1 MESSNR
7 PVEPPAGP
15 ESPSLKPVRPVAPV
29 APYLGGKR
37 HLAERLGDLIGEV
50 PHDTYAEP
58 FIGMGGVFFRRKSRP
73 RCEVINDISRD
84 VINLFR
90 ILNHHYPQ
98 FMDVLKYQI
107 TSRDEFERLAGQ
119 NPDSLTDMQRAARFL
134 YLQRTA
140 FGGKIV
146 GRTFGIAPGTAG
158 RFDVNRLAPDLAEV
172 HERLSGVI
180 IERLPWADLVSRWD
194 RPGTLFYCD
203 PPYWNCETDYGAG
216 VFGKDDFER
225 LAQVLAGISGRFILS
240 INDAPE
246 IRSIFAAFH
255 CSVIETTYSIAEA
268 ASQKVNELVFT
279 NIDPA
284 VRRQASLL

>member
-37 HLAERLGDLIGEV
+37 HLTERLGDLIGEV
-50 PHDTYAEP
+50 PHDTYGEP

-134 YLQRTA
+134 YLQRSA
-140 FGGKIV
+140 FGGK
-146 GRTFGIAPGTAG
+146 
-158 RFDVNRLAPDLAEV
+158 
-172 HERLSGVI
+172 
-180 IERLPWADLVSRWD
+180 
-194 RPGTLFYCD
+194 
-203 PPYWNCETDYGAG
+203 
-216 VFGKDDFER
+216 
-225 LAQVLAGISGRFILS
+225 
-240 INDAPE
+240 
-246 IRSIFAAFH
+246 
-255 CSVIETTYSIAEA
+255 
-268 ASQKVNELVFT
+268 
-279 NIDPA
+279 
-284 VRRQASLL
+284 